1 MILPEELAF
10 PRLNYA
16 SKYHKAVPGYMKRI
30 RDLYEAVYERFGEDG
45 LDLIRDVSAEYGAR
59 IGNNVRK
66 KGGLEGVDQVGSYL
80 LSVFDM
86 ITEDWEVTE
95 YTGDRVVITVH
106 RCPYAF
112 RNDAICRAHTAM
124 EQSLVRT
131 LDDSLEYRVGC
142 SIPKGDQVCEH
153 ILCRR

>member
-1 MILPEELAF
+1 MILPEDLAF
-10 PRLNYA
+10 PRLSYGD
-16 SKYHKAVPGYMKRI
+16 KYHKAVPGYMKRI

-45 LDLIRDVSAEYGAR
+45 LRLIRDVSAEYGTR

-66 KGGLEGVDQVGSYL
+66 KGDMAGVDKVGRYL

-95 YTGDRVVITVH
+95 YDKDRLVITVH

-112 RNDAICRAHTAM
+112 QRREICAAHTAM
-124 EQSLVRT
+124 EQALVRT
-131 LDDSLEYRVGC
+131 LDDSLDYRVGC
-142 SIPKGDQVCEH
+142 SIPKGGRVCEH